1 MTVWIYSMM
10 YSPFPKPYHGGVLRQ
25 TLDVSRRARSRAF
38 IAPSPA
44 LFDARVGRSAP
55 IAFCFSFSNV
65 FFTFSNNLKNGREI
79 MEFKQS
85 LCQSNK
91 TSYLR
96 NFIPLRSSESRV
108 VTRRRAPR
116 EWCAAARNG
125 YGMSCFAYRRVSR
138 LESPCRE
145 L

>member
-1 MTVWIYSMM
+1 MM

-65 FFTFSNNLKNGREI
+65 FFTFSNKQKMAGKLWNLSNL
-79 MEFKQS
+79 FVLS
-85 LCQSNK
+85 L
-91 TSYLR
+91 
-96 NFIPLRSSESRV
+96 IHI
-108 VTRRRAPR
+108 
-116 EWCAAARNG
+116 
-125 YGMSCFAYRRVSR
+125 
-138 LESPCRE
+138 
-145 L
+145 